1 MLCCPLAKI
10 GFLRKRQNLSKKRIK
25 AVVFD
30 MDGLMFNTEDLY
42 DQVGQ
47 ELLSRRNQ
55 SFSNELKM
63 QLMGLP
69 GPVAYQLIID
79 QFDLRDSIETLQ
91 RESDEIFSDLLPREI
106 EMLPGLT
113 DVLLLIE
120 SLNLPK
126 AIATSSHQAFASKA
140 LGVFDLE
147 PRFQFVLTPSDVT
160 RGKPHP
166 DIYLKAA
173 SRFGIEPFEMLVLE
187 DSVHGS
193 RAGVAAG
200 ALTIAIPGHHSA
212 GGDFSHVHHVEPSLA
227 SPRVLEVIRS

>member
-1 MLCCPLAKI
+1 M
-10 GFLRKRQNLSKKRIK
+10 SEKRIK

-47 ELLSRRNQ
+47 ELLSRRNRV
-55 SFSNELKM
+55 FSNDLKM

-79 QFDLRDSIETLQ
+79 QFDLDDSIETLQ

-106 EMLPGLT
+106 RMLPGLEG
-113 DVLLLIE
+113 VLTLIE

-126 AIATSSHQAFASKA
+126 AIATSSHQAFATLA
-140 LGVFDLE
+140 LAQFDLA
-147 PRFQFVLTPSDVT
+147 PRFEFILTPADVT
-160 RGKPHP
+160 HGKPDP
-166 DIYLKAA
+166 EIYQQAA
-173 SRFGIEPFEMLVLE
+173 QRFGIPPAEMLVLE

-193 RAGVAAG
+193 RAGAASG
-200 ALTIAIPGHHSA
+200 AVTIAIPGHHSA
-212 GGDFSHVHHVEPSLA
+212 GGDFSHADHVETSLA
-227 SPRVLEVIRS
+227 APLVLEVIRS

>member
-1 MLCCPLAKI
+1 M
-10 GFLRKRQNLSKKRIK
+10 SKKRIK

-79 QFDLRDSIETLQ
+79 EFELSDSIETLQ
-91 RESDEIFSDLLPREI
+91 NESDEIFSELLPRGI
-106 EMLPGLT
+106 KMLTGLE

-120 SLNLPK
+120 SLDLPK
-126 AIATSSHQAFASKA
+126 AIATSSHMGFASKA

-160 RGKPHP
+160 HGKPHP
-166 DIYLKAA
+166 DIYLEAA
-173 SRFGIEPFEMLVLE
+173 SRFGIEPSQMLVLE

-193 RAGVAAG
+193 RAGIAAG
-200 ALTIAIPGHHSA
+200 AVTVAIPGHHSV
-212 GGDFSHVHHVEPSLA
+212 GGDFSHVHHIEPSLN
-227 SPRVLEVIRS
+227 SPRLLEIIRS